1 MLLKNIAALC
11 KEKHITIAE
20 LERNTGISNGTIRRW
35 GEMNPRV
42 DLLKKVADY
51 FGVTLDEIVSEKG
64 GE

>member
-1 MLLKNIAALC
+1 MLLENITAFC

-51 FGVTLDEIVSEKG
+51 FGVTLDEIVSEKR